1 LYFAVV
7 FGLLGLFSVYRMAF
21 GVHIPTE
28 DQGEFVA
35 MSRTGQAAIEMDP
48 RVEPDDVQ
56 IENNAT
62 L

>member
-1 LYFAVV
+1 
-7 FGLLGLFSVYRMAF
+7 
-21 GVHIPTE
+21 VHIPTE